1 MELQNSLATEELFW
15 RNIKDYIC
23 LVSHA
28 VNMLDMNSHS
38 GNLAMKVDISKAF
51 DTLNYNFLLN
61 VLKKFGFSNT
71 FCPLLF
77 FLLFLMMFLMVFLI
91 VLGELDK
98 ETHCPQFFF
107 YLAEEVLSRGISK
120 LAYDGKLDLMK
131 TSKNIY
137 FSSHVFNLT
146 KLLFYVQ
153 ESLLTCKSLPSY
165 SLINL
170 LPLVRFLAHLS
181 LLFFRAL
188 CLIEY

>member
-1 MELQNSLATEELFW
+1 MVCTNQSLIDIPVNGSYYTWCNGRSRINIVERKLDGIFCNQNLLIACNSISTFTLHKL
-15 RNIKDYIC
+15 RSDHHPI
-23 LVSHA
+23 L
-28 VNMLDMNSHS
+28 LD
-38 GNLAMKVDISKAF
+38 V
-51 DTLNYNFLLN
+51 
-61 VLKKFGFSNT
+61 KFS
-71 FCPLLF
+71 
-77 FLLFLMMFLMVFLI
+77 
-91 VLGELDK
+91 
-98 ETHCPQFFF
+98 
-107 YLAEEVLSRGISK
+107 VLSRGISK

-137 FSSHVFNLT
+137 FPSHVFNLT